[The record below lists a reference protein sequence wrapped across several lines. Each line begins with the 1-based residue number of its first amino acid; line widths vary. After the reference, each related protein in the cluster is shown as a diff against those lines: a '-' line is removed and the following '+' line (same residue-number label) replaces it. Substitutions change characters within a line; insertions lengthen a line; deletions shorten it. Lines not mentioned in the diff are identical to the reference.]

1 MSQFLCIKLRLC
13 PAYCWVLKGLLSNLY
28 SSYIGVLVGVSVVVG
43 NCIVDAS
50 ILFLCLFVGSQ
61 GRSVD
66 ALALRADEGRCS
78 LR

>member
-1 MSQFLCIKLRLC
+1 MMI
-13 PAYCWVLKGLLSNLY
+13 
-28 SSYIGVLVGVSVVVG
+28 IHVLVSVSMVVG

-61 GRSVD
+61 GRLVD